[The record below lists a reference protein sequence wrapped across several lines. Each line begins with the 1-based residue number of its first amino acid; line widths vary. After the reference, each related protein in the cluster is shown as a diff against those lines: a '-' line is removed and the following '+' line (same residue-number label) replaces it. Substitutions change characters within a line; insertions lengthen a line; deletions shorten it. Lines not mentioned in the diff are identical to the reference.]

1 MMEKIIDVGGV
12 SVKLKTNAGL
22 LRRYRKQTGRDLII
36 DINAITQAAAEAE
49 DDFSLPVDVLEKFED
64 ISYCMAKYGDPT
76 QPDDIDTWLEQFE
89 TFDIYQILPHI
100 ISLWNL
106 DQQTTTEVKKNKE

>member
-1 MMEKIIDVGGV
+1 MEKIIDVGGV

-36 DINAITQAAAEAE
+36 DINAITQAAIDAV
-49 DDFSLPVDVLEKFED
+49 DDFSLPIDILNKFED
-64 ISYCMAKYGDPT
+64 IAYSMAKYGDPS
-76 QPDDIDTWLEQFE
+76 QPDDVEEWLEQFD
-89 TFDIYQILPHI
+89 TFDVYQILPHI